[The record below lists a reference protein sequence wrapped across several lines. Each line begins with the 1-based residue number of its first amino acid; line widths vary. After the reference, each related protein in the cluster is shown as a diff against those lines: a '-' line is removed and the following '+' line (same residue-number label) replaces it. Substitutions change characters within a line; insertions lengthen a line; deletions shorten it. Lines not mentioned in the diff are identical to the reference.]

1 MPPKTRNLIQSL
13 IALLLIFVA
22 FVLLYKGIKGNRSE
36 DIISAV
42 TLIVST
48 FAFYVSLLSLNQ
60 TLDSKLPQIIVEGD
74 FKSRYNLILLSIK
87 NYGQMT
93 AYDIEIKLDKP
104 ILNHKN
110 ENILSK
116 AVFDNIL
123 KIPVLQQGQDVKF
136 VIDEVNA
143 FYSKYQDSEIKYKI
157 DIAYKL
163 SSESSNL
170 ISSNSYFDLSFYRKT
185 PLLENESLKANYELQ
200 KIPFILESINK
211 SISNHNK

>member
-1 MPPKTRNLIQSL
+1 MPPKKRNFIQAL
-13 IALLLIFVA
+13 IALLLIIGA
-22 FVLLYKGIKGNRSE
+22 FILLFIGIKGKNSQ

-60 TLDSKLPQIIVEGD
+60 TLDSKLPQIIIEGD

-87 NYGQMT
+87 NYGQMS

-123 KIPVLQQGQDVKF
+123 KIPVLQQGQDIKF
-136 VIDEVNA
+136 VIDEVSA
-143 FYSKYQDSEIKYKI
+143 FYSKYEDSDIKYKI
-157 DIAYKL
+157 EISFKI
-163 SSESSNL
+163 SMESSYRIKNDT
-170 ISSNSYFDLSFYRKT
+170 YFDLSFFRKT
-185 PLLENESLKANYELQ
+185 PLLENESLKANYEIQ
-200 KIPFILESINK
+200 KIPSILESINQ
-211 SISNHNK
+211 SILNHNK